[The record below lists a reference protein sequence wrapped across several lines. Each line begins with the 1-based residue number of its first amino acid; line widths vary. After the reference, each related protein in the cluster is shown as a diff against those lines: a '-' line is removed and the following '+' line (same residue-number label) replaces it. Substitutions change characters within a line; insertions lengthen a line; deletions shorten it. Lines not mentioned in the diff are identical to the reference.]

1 MDINSQVNRIQK
13 FVHGGNYHAAL
24 NIALSGL
31 NQCRRKDDQ
40 EGVDTFLGIIDGIV
54 DTLALEY
61 GSREYFSRDKDV

>member
-1 MDINSQVNRIQK
+1 MDIDSQVNRVQK
-13 FVHGGNYHAAL
+13 FVQGGNYHAAL

-54 DTLALEY
+54 DTLVLEY
-61 GSREYFSRDKDV
+61 GSREYISRDKEV